1 MHISVEPCTGF
12 AILHL
17 RGEFDTYYVP
27 ALQDEVNGLSES
39 GVNNIVLNLRLVRFI
54 NSTALGAMIKFSK
67 QLNAAGGGL
76 RISRPSK
83 FCRDIIEKVGLDR
96 VVPVFESDEDAGA
109 SFKDALVATG
119 ESDKVFEDDQSSV
132 LFSPVDRA
140 RVEHFLSDEER
151 SGGQGKNP
159 VHQHSFGD
167 KWSGLGRMAGLDEEG
182 LSFTW
187 EGGRTSLDPFTMTQM
202 LALGT
207 DWKVK
212 FRLPLLQKG
221 YCEAMTTVNEVEER
235 PGGVKVRVAFKEIDE
250 STLSSVRQY
259 AADMSYLKDELKRA
273 IE

>member
-1 MHISVEPCTGF
+1 MHITVEPHSGY

-27 ALQDEVNGLSES
+27 ALQAEVDGLCES
-39 GVNNIVLNLRLVRFI
+39 DVTNVVLNLRLVRFI

-67 QLNAAGGGL
+67 QLTGLGGGL

-96 VVPVFESDEDAGA
+96 VVPVFDSDEDAGA
-109 SFKDALVATG
+109 SFKAAVIAGAEGDR
-119 ESDKVFEDDQSSV
+119 VFEEDQSSV
-132 LFSPVDRA
+132 LFSPADRA

-159 VHQHSFGD
+159 IHQHNFGD
-167 KWSGLGRMAGLDEEG
+167 KWSGLGRMAGLDEDG

-187 EGGRTSLDPFTMTQM
+187 EGGRTSLDPFTMAQM

-235 PGGVKVRVAFKEIDE
+235 PGGVKVRVGFKEINDE
-250 STLSSVRQY
+250 TLASVRQY
-259 AADMSYLKDELKRA
+259 AADMSYLKDELKKA
-273 IE
+273 TE

>member
-1 MHISVEPCTGF
+1 MHISVEPRNGY
-12 AILHL
+12 AVLHL

-39 GVNNIVLNLRLVRFI
+39 GVNNLVLNLRLVRFI

-67 QLNAAGGGL
+67 QLTAAGGAL

-96 VVPVFESDEDAGA
+96 VVPVYDSDEEAGA
-109 SFKDALVATG
+109 SFKAAVVTTG
-119 ESDKVFEDDQSSV
+119 ETDKVFEEDQSSV
-132 LFSPVDRA
+132 LFSPADRS
-140 RVEHFLSDEER
+140 RVEHFLSEEER

-159 VHQHSFGD
+159 IHQHSFGD
-167 KWSGLGRMAGLDEEG
+167 KWSGLGRMAGLDDEG

-187 EGGRTSLDPFTMTQM
+187 EGGRTSLDPFTMAQM

-250 STLSSVRQY
+250 DTLASVRQY
-259 AADMSYLKDELKRA
+259 AADMSYLKDELKKA
-273 IE
+273 TE